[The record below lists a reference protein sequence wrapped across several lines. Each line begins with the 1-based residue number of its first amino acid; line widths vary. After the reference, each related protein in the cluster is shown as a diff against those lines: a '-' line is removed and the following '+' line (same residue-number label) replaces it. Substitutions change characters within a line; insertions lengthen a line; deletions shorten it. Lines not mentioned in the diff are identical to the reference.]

1 MRRLALLLFLS
12 VIFSRCL
19 WAGEKPWIEV
29 SSPHF
34 RVLTNGSQNEARH
47 VAREFEQMRY
57 VFVEYEPQ
65 FRLEG
70 GAPLTIFAA
79 QDEDT
84 AKMLEPSLWKGKGAK
99 PAGVYHH
106 AWERENVMVRLD
118 DWNQG
123 AHEVV
128 YHEYVHSILHRNLH
142 WIPIW
147 LDEGMADFY
156 GFTRF
161 EGDKI
166 YLGAPAPRYR
176 LAGQFLI
183 PIETLISVD
192 YRSPYYRD
200 EDKVYRFYAESWGL
214 VHFLMFGPGMER
226 GKKMNEY
233 SALLQQ
239 GVESK
244 KAFQQVFGDL
254 KSVDSRL
261 SAYLSRFSF
270 QAAVLPSPPEL
281 DEKSF
286 IVRALTLAET
296 KAELAAFHLWTHDLE
311 DARRLGEEAVKEDPK
326 LGFAHEVMGFVD
338 FGEGK
343 DADAVYE
350 FTQATNLTPNLP
362 LSLFAKTMMSPTA
375 NSNDPADENSFH
387 DGLIKVLDLNPQ
399 FAPAYIQLAKLDMRR
414 GDPQS
419 GLAVSRRAEQL
430 EPTRAGY
437 HILSGEILRRL
448 GREKEAASFAR
459 FVAERWPGADHDEAV
474 ELWNALSEEY
484 RAAGD
489 PLKESALKDTLSI
502 DGHVTAVKCGEKG
515 VQPEFGI
522 TRDGKLFSFR
532 AKRPFSA
539 GFSDTIW
546 YGEDHFNLC
555 HHLEGMRAIIR
566 YRPTPDST
574 YTGDIAEIEVRDE
587 LPAATKT
594 AIVSGRLNSPQSF
607 GFHSF
612 DRNR

>member
-1 MRRLALLLFLS
+1 MRRLLSLLFFSLVTSLS
-12 VIFSRCL
+12 V

-84 AKMLEPSLWKGKGAK
+84 AKMLESSLWKRKGTK

-147 LDEGMADFY
+147 LDEGTADFY

-161 EGDKI
+161 ERDKI

-183 PIETLISVD
+183 PVETLISVD
-192 YRSPYYRD
+192 HRSPYYRD

-239 GVESK
+239 GTESK
-244 KAFQQVFGDL
+244 KAFQQVFGDF
-254 KSVDSRL
+254 KSVDSQL
-261 SAYLSRFSF
+261 SSYLARVTF
-270 QAAVLPSPPEL
+270 QAAVLPSPPQL

-286 IVRALTLAET
+286 IARTLTMAET
-296 KAELAAFHLWTHDLE
+296 KAELAGFHLWTHDLE
-311 DARRLGEEAVKEDPK
+311 SARRLADEALKDDSK

-338 FGEGK
+338 FGEAK
-343 DADAVYE
+343 DTDALNE
-350 FTQATNLTPNLP
+350 FTQASNLNPNLS
-362 LSLFAKTMMSPTA
+362 LSLFAKTMMSSLAKSSDPT
-375 NSNDPADENSFH
+375 DENAFH
-387 DGLIKVLDLNPQ
+387 DAMINVLKLNPQ
-399 FAPAYIQLAKLDMRR
+399 FAPAYVQLAKLDVRR
-414 GDPQS
+414 DDLQS
-419 GLAVSRRAEQL
+419 ALAVSRKAEQL
-430 EPTRAGY
+430 EPMRAGY
-437 HILSGEILRRL
+437 HVLSGEILHRL
-448 GREKEAASFAR
+448 GRDKEAATFAR

-474 ELWNALSEEY
+474 ELWNEVPAEQRSPGEPLTE
-484 RAAGD
+484 AAT
-489 PLKESALKDTLSI
+489 KDTLSM
-502 DGHVTAVKCGEKG
+502 DGHLTSLKCEAKDT
-515 VQPEFGI
+515 QPEL
-522 TRDGKLFSFR
+522 TLARDGQSYVFHMKG
-532 AKRPFSA
+532 PFSA

-546 YGEDHFNLC
+546 YGEDHFSLC
-555 HHLEGMRAIIR
+555 HHLEGMRAVIR
-566 YRPTPDST
+566 YKGASDSG
-574 YTGDIAEIEVRDE
+574 YTGDVVEIEIRDE
-587 LPAATKT
+587 LPPAQIKRASTDSK
-594 AIVSGRLNSPQSF
+594 
-607 GFHSF
+607 
-612 DRNR
+612 